1 MFNFKPYFITA
12 LCLALPAAPGL
23 AQDVARPAKV
33 FTVEEDSG
41 KVSRTYPAIVLPSEE
56 VELSFRVSGRVLE
69 LPIRGSMQV
78 AKGDVIAQ
86 LDLRDFQTQVAQLES
101 QRDQAAAQLAE
112 LKAGL
117 LPEEIAAL
125 EAAVASAQ
133 AQYDQALEQ
142 AERTRQLVERNVA
155 SQATLDTDE
164 ANLRVADANLEA
176 QKEQLALGQLGARDE
191 EVAAGEAALGT
202 VEAQLQVARNN
213 LADATLVAPFD
224 GMIGRRDIDNFTNI
238 QAGQTVALLQKLE
251 PLHLTFDVPGPDV
264 TVLTAGG
271 VDQIVNTASFDAIDG
286 DPVVAEVVEFAL
298 QADASTQTY
307 RGRVAVPQPEDV
319 ILLPGMAG
327 QVTATAAAEA
337 QAMRIPITALAATP
351 DSAPFVWVV
360 GADNTVSRRDVTLGE
375 AKGDKVQVLDGLQ
388 PGEQVIAA
396 GVSQIQ
402 DGMEIR
408 PFTRFG
414 G

>member
-1 MFNFKPYFITA
+1 MFNFKPYFVTA
-12 LCLALPAAPGL
+12 LCIALVGAPGF

-33 FTVEEDSG
+33 YTVEEDTG
-41 KVSRTYPAIVLPSEE
+41 QISRTYPAIVLPSKE

-78 AKGDVIAQ
+78 TEGDVIAQ

-101 QRDQAAAQLAE
+101 QRDQAAAQLAQ

-133 AQYDQALEQ
+133 AQFDQALEQ
-142 AERTRQLVERNVA
+142 AERTRQLVARNVA

-176 QKEQLALGQLGARDE
+176 QKEQLALGQIGARDE
-191 EVAAGEAALGT
+191 EVAAAEAALRS

-213 LADATLVAPFD
+213 LDDATLVAPFD

-264 TVLTAGG
+264 TLLTAGG
-271 VDQIVNTASFDAIDG
+271 VEQIVNTARFDAIDAE
-286 DPVVAEVVEFAL
+286 PIVAEVVEFAL

-307 RGRVAVPQPEDV
+307 RGRVAVPQPDDV

-327 QVTATAAAEA
+327 QVTATAPAEV
-337 QAMRIPITALAATP
+337 QAMRIPITAVAAAP

-360 GADNTVSRRDVTLGE
+360 DGDNTVSRRDVTLGA

-388 PGEQVIAA
+388 PGEQIISA

-402 DGMEIR
+402 DGMKIR

>member
-1 MFNFKPYFITA
+1 
-12 LCLALPAAPGL
+12 
-23 AQDVARPAKV
+23 
-33 FTVEEDSG
+33 
-41 KVSRTYPAIVLPSEE
+41 
-56 VELSFRVSGRVLE
+56 
-69 LPIRGSMQV
+69 
-78 AKGDVIAQ
+78 
-86 LDLRDFQTQVAQLES
+86 
-101 QRDQAAAQLAE
+101 
-112 LKAGL
+112 
-117 LPEEIAAL
+117 
-125 EAAVASAQ
+125 
-133 AQYDQALEQ
+133 
-142 AERTRQLVERNVA
+142 
-155 SQATLDTDE
+155 
-164 ANLRVADANLEA
+164 
-176 QKEQLALGQLGARDE
+176 
-191 EVAAGEAALGT
+191 
-202 VEAQLQVARNN
+202 
-213 LADATLVAPFD
+213 
-224 GMIGRRDIDNFTNI
+224 
-238 QAGQTVALLQKLE
+238 
-251 PLHLTFDVPGPDV
+251 LHLTFDVPGPDV

-327 QVTATAAAEA
+327 HVTATAPAEA
-337 QAMRIPITALAATP
+337 QAMRIPIAALAAAP